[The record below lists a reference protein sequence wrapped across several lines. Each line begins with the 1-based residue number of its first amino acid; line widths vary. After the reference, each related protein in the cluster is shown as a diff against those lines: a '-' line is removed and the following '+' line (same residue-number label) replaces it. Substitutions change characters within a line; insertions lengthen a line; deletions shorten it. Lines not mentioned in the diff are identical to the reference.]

1 MRLLQT
7 VLIAFA
13 VLAAQPVSAE
23 ERPSLA
29 GRTLE
34 GRPFQ
39 LAALRGKVVM
49 VVFWSTGCAV
59 CRDRMAELRQN
70 YAGWQ
75 GQPFE
80 LVAVSMDRRAQD
92 LADYDR
98 ILTTL
103 VPARQRFVQLWQ
115 GEPGFADSF
124 RPTVASADGRPQL
137 PITYLLDKQ
146 GRLVAQ
152 YGGRVPADVWD
163 RIADLL

>member
-1 MRLLQT
+1 MRLLQV
-7 VLIAFA
+7 VLIAVA
-13 VLAAQPVSAE
+13 LAAQSATAE
-23 ERPSLA
+23 ERPTLA

-103 VPARQRFVQLWQ
+103 VPVRQRFVQLWQ
-115 GEPGFADSF
+115 GEPGYADSF
-124 RPTVASADGRPQL
+124 KPSAASADGRPQL

-152 YGGRVPADVWD
+152 YGGRVPAEVWD

>member
-1 MRLLQT
+1 M
-7 VLIAFA
+7 VLIAVA
-13 VLAAQPVSAE
+13 LAAQSATAE
-23 ERPSLA
+23 ERPTLA

-103 VPARQRFVQLWQ
+103 VPVRQRFVQLWQ
-115 GEPGFADSF
+115 GEPGYADSF
-124 RPTVASADGRPQL
+124 KPTAASADGRPQL